1 MSTRRGFLKA
11 SAAFA
16 AMPAI
21 VSRGASAA
29 DEIKVA
35 TIFDQSGGLDLYGK
49 PMQTSAAL
57 AFDEVNAGGG
67 LLGKQIRVI
76 NYDTQ
81 SNMQLYAQFAQEAS
95 LKEEVSMIL
104 GTITSNT
111 KAVCATRTCFCSA
124 ARRRCR

>member
-1 MSTRRGFLKA
+1 MPTRRSFLKT

-16 AMPAI
+16 AMPAM
-21 VSRGASAA
+21 VSRSASAA

-67 LLGKQIRVI
+67 LLGKQK
-76 NYDTQ
+76 
-81 SNMQLYAQFAQEAS
+81 SAS
-95 LKEEVSMIL
+95 S
-104 GTITSNT
+104 TTTPS
-111 KAVCATRTCFCSA
+111 RTCNSTHSSP
-124 ARRRCR
+124 RKHR